1 MKPLSYFLTEM
12 VVNLQTQGIS
22 DAEIETQV
30 LLGSQAI
37 QEKLSTEEVCLV
49 PCQMVRELT
58 SEESIL
64 EKP

>member
-1 MKPLSYFLTEM
+1 M